1 VLVEGKPMVITEL
14 MEKLQEYMDVAG
26 DIPIRVDGEA
36 QFTVTLFTDFD
47 MGSKVVWIEQV
58 EE

>member
-1 VLVEGKPMVITEL
+1 MVITEL